1 MKNTFSSG
9 AKDECLV
16 LGDVKETVINV
27 KPLGKV
33 ESLVYMQ
40 DCYYYGIMTTKVLV
54 LYAL

>member
-1 MKNTFSSG
+1 MKNTFSSE